1 MSNPHGTGRDPSKL
15 APSRV
20 FADHGFSLAL
30 SPTTPRLSSDAHLT
44 GVECIC
50 DGNRM
55 AVEWQCSKPSVRGS
69 ALVVAPTTPWST
81 QRQTDATNSAGDL
94 TIPPRVCRN
103 PFAFKA
109 LTSSGLRGP
118 LASGTDAPQGETSGY
133 GRLVKPHCPGS
144 PSTEVY
150 RNHTPRGWHRECA
163 WGEWGMRSEHFRSS
177 GKAGTGCL
185 VGAPSPRSSSHTTR
199 NSDAI

>member
-1 MSNPHGTGRDPSKL
+1 MFNACKCSNP
-15 APSRV
+15 V
-20 FADHGFSLAL
+20 Y
-30 SPTTPRLSSDAHLT
+30 
-44 GVECIC
+44 
-50 DGNRM
+50 
-55 AVEWQCSKPSVRGS
+55 RGS
-69 ALVVAPTTPWST
+69 GLVVAQTTPWAT

-163 WGEWGMRSEHFRSS
+163 WGEWGMRSEHFRDLEGAAWVSR
-177 GKAGTGCL
+177 GCAKPIS
-185 VGAPSPRSSSHTTR
+185 VATCKEQRCKR
-199 NSDAI
+199 